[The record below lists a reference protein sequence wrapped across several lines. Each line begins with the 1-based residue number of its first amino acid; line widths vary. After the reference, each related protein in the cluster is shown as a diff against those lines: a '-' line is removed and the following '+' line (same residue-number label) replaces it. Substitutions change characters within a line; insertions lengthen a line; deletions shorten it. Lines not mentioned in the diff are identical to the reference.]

1 MMLLYDIL
9 PGLTWNEYG
18 GTLPYCSHRWSVSH
32 GAVFA
37 GEYAATGESA
47 TMTVRALNSV
57 ETIARLNGSAG
68 GVAIHAGEVLGRKGQ
83 MIVRLA
89 AGKSEIEAAQALR
102 YQIFYEEMDAQ
113 PDPQMRSNRRDADE
127 FDAICDHLLV
137 IATHGGSG
145 ETAPIKVEDGEVVGT
160 YRLLRQDV
168 AERNSGF
175 YSADEYDI
183 GPLLQAKGGT
193 FSFVELG
200 RSCVLE
206 PYRTKPVIELL
217 WLGIWSYLQAHQLD
231 VMLGCAS
238 LEGTDPQA
246 LALPLSYLHYR
257 HRAPLEWRVRAL
269 PERYV
274 DMALLPQD
282 QLDEREAMR
291 ALPPLIKG
299 YIRAGAYVG
308 DGAVIDHQFNS
319 TDVFIVMPVT
329 DINKRYLSH
338 FAGQQVALVNTDP
351 AL

>member
-1 MMLLYDIL
+1 M
-9 PGLTWNEYG
+9 
-18 GTLPYCSHRWSVSH
+18 
-32 GAVFA
+32 
-37 GEYAATGESA
+37 
-47 TMTVRALNSV
+47 
-57 ETIARLNGSAG
+57 
-68 GVAIHAGEVLGRKGQ
+68 
-83 MIVRLA
+83 
-89 AGKSEIEAAQALR
+89 
-102 YQIFYEEMDAQ
+102 
-113 PDPQMRSNRRDADE
+113 
-127 FDAICDHLLV
+127 
-137 IATHGGSG
+137 
-145 ETAPIKVEDGEVVGT
+145 
-160 YRLLRQDV
+160 
-168 AERNSGF
+168 
-175 YSADEYDI
+175 
-183 GPLLQAKGGT
+183 
-193 FSFVELG
+193 
-200 RSCVLE
+200 LE